1 MAPRVFFRR
10 SISTPSDFGSIC
22 PYFTRLVSYAHIASS
37 TRFLTA
43 SLVIR
48 LARWN
53 FTVLTLMWRSSP
65 ICEGIGCINVRTY
78 IASGNV
84 VFATAE
90 SASDVKASLEESLA
104 TYAGKPVGVVVLT
117 PEEIA
122 TVLAENP
129 FADHAPNHTMAI
141 FLDGPPPPSALH
153 RVTGRQNEDLA
164 LGQRVI
170 YVHYGDGMGGSKLK
184 IPAAAKGTARNMN
197 TVAALVRLS
206 G

>member
-1 MAPRVFFRR
+1 MPPVAMNTYVALLRAVNVGGTGTLAMAELRE
-10 SISTPSDFGSIC
+10 
-22 PYFTRLVSYAHIASS
+22 
-37 TRFLTA
+37 
-43 SLVIR
+43 
-48 LARWN
+48 
-53 FTVLTLMWRSSP
+53 M
-65 ICEGIGCINVRTY
+65 CEGIGCINVRTY
-78 IASGNV
+78 IASGIV
-84 VFATAE
+84 VFASAV
-90 SASDVKASLEESLA
+90 SASEVKASLEESLA

-141 FLDGPPPPSALH
+141 FLDGSPPPSALD
-153 RVTGRQNEDLA
+153 RVTGRQKEDLA

-170 YVHYGDGMGGSKLK
+170 YVHYGEGMGGSKLK